1 MAGGEIDLHGLTV
14 TEALS
19 RFAVHYNARLR
30 AGDTG
35 PIRVI
40 HGYGSSGRGG
50 DLRTAL
56 RDLLARHAGRLEFVP
71 GETYFNNP
79 GVTVVYPNHPPRRLP
94 RTSERDA
101 ARHCPSRD
109 GTGPVRSLSGK
120 QTG

>member
-1 MAGGEIDLHGLTV
+1 MAGGEIDLARADRGGLRSP
-14 TEALS
+14 AS
-19 RFAVHYNARLR
+19 RHHYNARLR

-56 RDLLARHAGRLEFVP
+56 RELLSRHAGRLEFVP

-79 GVTVVYPNHPPRRLP
+79 GVTVVYPKHPLPAPSPNP
-94 RTSERDA
+94 RTGR
-101 ARHCPSRD
+101 R
-109 GTGPVRSLSGK
+109 
-120 QTG
+120 

>member
-14 TEALS
+14 ADALS
-19 RFAVHYNARLR
+19 RFAAHYNTRLR

-56 RDLLARHAGRLEFVP
+56 RELLARHAGRLEFVP

-79 GVTVVYPNHPPRRLP
+79 GVTIVYPKHPLPAPSPNLRTGRR
-94 RTSERDA
+94 
-101 ARHCPSRD
+101 
-109 GTGPVRSLSGK
+109 
-120 QTG
+120 

>member
-14 TEALS
+14 ADSLA
-19 RFAVHYNARLR
+19 RFTAHYNARLR
-30 AGDTG
+30 AGDIG

-56 RDLLARHAGRLEFVP
+56 RAFLFLHASRLEFVP

-79 GVTVVYPNHPPRRLP
+79 GVTVVYPKHPLPAPANPRFPIR
-94 RTSERDA
+94 
-101 ARHCPSRD
+101 SR
-109 GTGPVRSLSGK
+109 
-120 QTG
+120 